1 MRAAV
6 LNEQKTFDI
15 VEHPDPVPG
24 ASDLVLR
31 VEACGIC
38 GSDLKAAANMPVGLV
53 MGHEFCG
60 EIVAVGRDAVGS
72 WKVGD
77 HVASLPLIGCGT
89 CLACL
94 KGDIVHCARGADAIG
109 VGGSSGAYAEYIKVG
124 SRETFHLPESF
135 GHGDGALV
143 EPLAVGLHAVDRAQL
158 RRGDNVLIIGGG
170 PVGMAVTLWA
180 RHFGAREIIVS
191 DPVAARRD
199 QCGLLG
205 ATGGIDPGPSGPGPS
220 GPLSGTG
227 SSGKATRDAFRDI
240 VGGLAD
246 VVFECVGVP
255 GMVQASIDGTEVHGK
270 VVIVGVCSKP
280 DPFVPIVALMKELT
294 MHFVVYYRSADYRYT
309 IDMLHAG
316 RIDPLPMVSD
326 RIDLDSFPA
335 MFEALKHPT
344 TQCKVLV
351 LP

>member
-6 LNEQKTFDI
+6 LNEQKSFDI
-15 VEHPDPVPG
+15 VDHPDPTPG
-24 ASDLVLR
+24 ATDLVLR

-38 GSDLKAAANMPVGLV
+38 GSDLKAAPGMPVGLI

-77 HVASLPLIGCGT
+77 RVASLPLIGCGA

-94 KGDIVHCARGADAIG
+94 QGDVVHCARGADAIG
-109 VGGSSGAYAEYIKVG
+109 VGGSSGAYAEFIKVG
-124 SRETFHLPESF
+124 SHETFHLPESF
-135 GHGDGALV
+135 ARGDGALV

-158 RRGDNVLIIGGG
+158 QRGDNVLIIGGG

-199 QCGLLG
+199 QCGQLG
-205 ATGGIDPGPSGPGPS
+205 ATGGIDPSAGE
-220 GPLSGTG
+220 T
-227 SSGKATRDAFRDI
+227 ARDAFQRK
-240 VGGLAD
+240 VGRLAD

-255 GMVQASIDGTEVHGK
+255 GMVQASIDGAVVHGK

-280 DPFVPIVALMKELT
+280 DTFVPIGALMKELT
-294 MHFVVYYRSADYRYT
+294 MHFVIYYRSADYRYT
-309 IDMLHAG
+309 IDMLHTG
-316 RIDPLPMVSD
+316 RIDALPMVSD
-326 RIDLDSFPA
+326 RIGLDAFPA

-351 LP
+351 VP

>member
-15 VEHPDPVPG
+15 VDHPDPAPG
-24 ASDLVLR
+24 PSDLVLA

-38 GSDLKAAANMPVGLV
+38 GSDLKAAAHMRTGLV

-60 EIVAVGRDAVGS
+60 EVVAIGKDAVGS

-77 HVASLPLIGCGT
+77 RVASLPLIGCGT

-94 KGDIVHCARGADAIG
+94 QGDIVHCVKGADAIG

-124 SRETFHLPESF
+124 SHETFHLPESF

-158 RRGDNVLIIGGG
+158 QRGDNVLVIGGG

-199 QCGLLG
+199 HCGRLG
-205 ATGGIDPGPSGPGPS
+205 ATGGFDPTKTDSVRDS
-220 GPLSGTG
+220 FNRAVG
-227 SSGKATRDAFRDI
+227 S
-240 VGGLAD
+240 LPD

-255 GMVQASIDGTEVHGK
+255 GMVQASIDAAAVHGK

-280 DPFVPIVALMKELT
+280 DPFVPVVALMKELT

-309 IDMLHAG
+309 IDMMHAD
-316 RIDPLPMVSD
+316 RIDALPMVSE
-326 RIDLDSFPA
+326 RIGLDAFPA
-335 MFEALKHPT
+335 AFEALKHPT

-351 LP
+351 VP

>member
-6 LNEQKTFDI
+6 LNEEKTFDI
-15 VEHPDPVPG
+15 VEHPDPTPG
-24 ASDLVLR
+24 PSDLMLR

-38 GSDLKAAANMPVGLV
+38 GSDLKAAANMRVGLV

-60 EIVAVGRDAVGS
+60 EIVAVGRDAAGS

-77 HVASLPLIGCGT
+77 RVASLPLIGCGR

-94 KGDIVHCARGADAIG
+94 NGDVVHCVVGADAIG
-109 VGGSSGAYAEYIKVG
+109 VGGSGGAYAEYIKVG
-124 SRETFHLPESF
+124 SRETFHLPDSF

-158 RRGDNVLIIGGG
+158 RRGDNVLILGGG

-180 RHFGAREIIVS
+180 RHFGAREIVVS

-205 ATGGIDPGPSGPGPS
+205 ATGGIDPTKTESV
-220 GPLSGTG
+220 
-227 SSGKATRDAFRDI
+227 RDSFKRSL
-240 VGGLAD
+240 GGLPD

-255 GMVQASIDGTEVHGK
+255 GMVQASIDAAAVHGK
-270 VVIVGVCSKP
+270 VVIVGVCNKP

-316 RIDPLPMVSD
+316 RLDAMPMVSE
-326 RIDLDSFPA
+326 RIDLDAFPA

-351 LP
+351 VP

>member
-6 LNEQKTFDI
+6 LNETKTFDI
-15 VEHPDPVPG
+15 VDHPDPKPG
-24 ASDLVLR
+24 PNDLVLR

-38 GSDLKAAANMPVGLV
+38 GSDLKAAANMRTGLV

-60 EIVAVGRDAVGS
+60 EIVEIGRDAKGS

-77 HVASLPLIGCGT
+77 RVASLPLIGCGS

-94 KGDIVHCARGADAIG
+94 QGDVVHCAHGADAIG
-109 VGGSSGAYAEYIKVG
+109 VGGSGGAYAEFVKVG
-124 SRETFHLPESF
+124 GNETFLLPESF
-135 GHGDGALV
+135 AHGDGALV
-143 EPLAVGLHAVDRAQL
+143 EPLAVGLHAVDRARL
-158 RRGDNVLIIGGG
+158 RRGDNVLVIGGG
-170 PVGMAVTLWA
+170 PVGMAVTVWA
-180 RHFGAREIIVS
+180 RHFGAREIVVS

-199 QCGLLG
+199 QCGALG
-205 ATGGIDPGPSGPGPS
+205 ATAGIDPTAAAVP
-220 GPLSGTG
+220 
-227 SSGKATRDAFRDI
+227 DAYRAI
-240 VGGLAD
+240 AGALPD

-255 GMVQASIDGTEVHGK
+255 GMVQASIDAAGVHST

-280 DPFVPIVALMKELT
+280 DPFVPVVALMKELT

-309 IDMLHAG
+309 IDMMHAG
-316 RIDPLPMVSD
+316 RIDPLSMVTD
-326 RIDLDSFPA
+326 RIGLDAFPA
-335 MFEALKHPT
+335 AFEALKHPT

>member
-6 LNEQKTFDI
+6 LNEKKTFDI
-15 VEHPDPVPG
+15 VECPDPTPG
-24 ASDLVLR
+24 PTDLVLR

-38 GSDLKAAANMPVGLV
+38 GSDLKAAPNMRVGLV

-60 EIVAVGRDAVGS
+60 EIVAVGHDAVGS
-72 WKVGD
+72 WNVGD
-77 HVASLPLIGCGT
+77 RVASLPLIGCGT

-94 KGDIVHCARGADAIG
+94 DGDVVHCVSGADAIG
-109 VGGSSGAYAEYIKVG
+109 VGGSGGAYAEYIKVG
-124 SRETFHLPESF
+124 SRETFGLPESF

-158 RRGDNVLIIGGG
+158 RRGDNVLILGGG

-180 RHFGAREIIVS
+180 RHFGAREIVVS

-199 QCGLLG
+199 HCGRLG
-205 ATGGIDPGPSGPGPS
+205 ATGGIDPNGNSVRES
-220 GPLSGTG
+220 YLR
-227 SSGKATRDAFRDI
+227 A
-240 VGGLAD
+240 VGRLPD

-255 GMVQASIDGTEVHGK
+255 GMVQASIDAAAVHGK

-280 DPFVPIVALMKELT
+280 DPFVPVVALMKELT
-294 MHFVVYYRSADYRYT
+294 MLFVVYYRAADYRYT
-309 IDMLHAG
+309 IDMMHAG
-316 RIDPLPMVSD
+316 RLDALPMVSE
-326 RIDLDSFPA
+326 RIGLDAFPA
-335 MFEALKHPT
+335 AFEALKHPT

-351 LP
+351 IP

>member
-6 LNEQKTFDI
+6 LNEAKTFDI
-15 VEHPDPVPG
+15 IDHPDPIPG

-60 EIVAVGRDAVGS
+60 EIVAVGPEAVGS

-77 HVASLPLIGCGT
+77 RVASLPLIGCGT

-94 KGDIVHCARGADAIG
+94 QGDVVHCNRGADAIG
-109 VGGSSGAYAEYIKVG
+109 VGGSSGAYAEYVKVG
-124 SRETFHLPESF
+124 SHETFHLPEAIAR
-135 GHGDGALV
+135 GDGALV
-143 EPLAVGLHAVDRAQL
+143 EPLAVGLHAVDRARL

-180 RHFGAREIIVS
+180 RHFGARAIVVS
-191 DPVAARRD
+191 DPVAARRE
-199 QCGLLG
+199 QCGVLG
-205 ATGGIDPGPSGPGPS
+205 ATGGIDPAD
-220 GPLSGTG
+220 GTL
-227 SSGKATRDAFRDI
+227 RDAYRRI
-240 VGGLAD
+240 VGALPD
-246 VVFECVGVP
+246 VVFECVGIP
-255 GMVQASIDGTEVHGK
+255 GMVQASIDAAAVHAT

-280 DPFVPIVALMKELT
+280 DPFVPVVALMKELT
-294 MHFVVYYRSADYRYT
+294 MHFVVYYRSGDYRYT
-309 IDMLHAG
+309 IDMMHAG
-316 RIDPLPMVSD
+316 RLDPLPMVTE
-326 RIDLDSFPA
+326 RIGLDDFPA
-335 MFEALKHPT
+335 AFEALKHPT

-351 LP
+351 QP

>member
-60 EIVAVGRDAVGS
+60 EIVAVGHDAAGS

-94 KGDIVHCARGADAIG
+94 KGDIVHCARGADPIG

-124 SRETFHLPESF
+124 SRETFQLPESF

-205 ATGGIDPGPSGPGPS
+205 ATGGIDPTKTESVRDSFKGAI
-220 GPLSGTG
+220 G
-227 SSGKATRDAFRDI
+227 S
-240 VGGLAD
+240 LAD

-255 GMVQASIDGTEVHGK
+255 GMVQASIDCAEVHGK

-309 IDMLHAG
+309 IDMLHSR
-316 RIDPLPMVSD
+316 RIDALPMVSD
-326 RIDLDSFPA
+326 RIDLDAFPA
-335 MFEALKHPT
+335 AFEALKHPT

>member
-15 VEHPDPVPG
+15 VDHPDPSPG
-24 ASDLVLR
+24 ASGLVLR

-38 GSDLKAAANMPVGLV
+38 GSDLKAAANMRVGLV

-60 EIVAVGRDAVGS
+60 EIVAVGHDAAGT

-77 HVASLPLIGCGT
+77 RVASLPLIGCGS
-89 CLACL
+89 CLACRQ
-94 KGDIVHCARGADAIG
+94 GDVVQCASGADPIG

-124 SRETFHLPESF
+124 SHETFHLPDSF
-135 GHGDGALV
+135 GHGNGALV

-158 RRGDNVLIIGGG
+158 RRGDNVLILGGG

-191 DPVAARRD
+191 DPVKARRD
-199 QCGLLG
+199 QCGSLG
-205 ATGGIDPGPSGPGPS
+205 ATGGIDPTKTESV
-220 GPLSGTG
+220 
-227 SSGKATRDAFRDI
+227 RDSFKRA

-255 GMVQASIDGTEVHGK
+255 GMVQASIDGAKVHGT

-280 DPFVPIVALMKELT
+280 DPFIPVVALMKELT

-316 RIDPLPMVSD
+316 RIDALPMVSE
-326 RIDLDSFPA
+326 RIDLDAFPA

-351 LP
+351 QP

>member
-6 LNEQKTFDI
+6 LNESKTFDI
-15 VEHPDPVPG
+15 VDHPDPAPG

-38 GSDLKAAANMPVGLV
+38 GSDLKAAAHMRTGLV

-60 EIVAVGRDAVGS
+60 EIVAVGKEAVGS

-77 HVASLPLIGCGT
+77 RVASLPLIGCGT

-94 KGDIVHCARGADAIG
+94 QGDVVHCAYGADAIG
-109 VGGSSGAYAEYIKVG
+109 VGGSSGAYAEYVKVG
-124 SRETFHLPESF
+124 SHETFHLPESIAA
-135 GHGDGALV
+135 GNGALV
-143 EPLAVGLHAVDRAQL
+143 EPLAVGLHAVDRARL

-180 RHFGAREIIVS
+180 RHFGARAIVVS
-191 DPVAARRD
+191 DPVAARRE
-199 QCGLLG
+199 QCGVLG
-205 ATGGIDPGPSGPGPS
+205 ATAGVDPAD
-220 GPLSGTG
+220 GTL
-227 SSGKATRDAFRDI
+227 RDSYHRI
-240 VGGLAD
+240 VGALPD
-246 VVFECVGVP
+246 VVFECVGIP
-255 GMVQASIDGTEVHGK
+255 GMVQASIDAAAVHAT

-280 DPFVPIVALMKELT
+280 DPFVPVVALMKELT
-294 MHFVVYYRSADYRYT
+294 MHFVVYYRSGDYRYT
-309 IDMLHAG
+309 IDMMHAG
-316 RIDPLPMVSD
+316 RLDPLPMVTE
-326 RIDLDSFPA
+326 RIGLDAFPA
-335 MFEALKHPT
+335 AFEALKHPT

>member
-15 VEHPDPVPG
+15 VEQPDPTPG

-38 GSDLKAAANMPVGLV
+38 GSDLKAAAGMPVGLV

-60 EIVAVGRDAVGS
+60 EIVAIGPAAVGS

-77 HVASLPLIGCGT
+77 RVASLPLIGCGA

-94 KGDIVHCARGADAIG
+94 KGDIVHCAKGADPIG
-109 VGGSSGAYAEYIKVG
+109 VGGSSGAYAEFIKVG
-124 SRETFHLPESF
+124 SHETYLLPESV

-143 EPLAVGLHAVDRAQL
+143 EPLAVGLHAVNRAQL
-158 RRGDNVLIIGGG
+158 QRGDNVLIIGGG

-180 RHFGAREIIVS
+180 RHFGAREIVVS
-191 DPVAARRD
+191 DPVAARRE
-199 QCGLLG
+199 QCGVLG
-205 ATGGIDPGPSGPGPS
+205 ATAGIDPTTEPVPQ
-220 GPLSGTG
+220 
-227 SSGKATRDAFRDI
+227 AFVRA
-240 VGGLAD
+240 VGQAPD

-255 GMVQASIDGTEVHGK
+255 GMVQASVDAVGVHGK
-270 VVIVGVCSKP
+270 VIIVGVCSKP
-280 DPFVPIVALMKELT
+280 DTFVPIGALMKELT
-294 MHFVVYYRSADYRYT
+294 MSFVVYYRSADYRYT
-309 IDMLHAG
+309 IDMMNAG
-316 RIDPLPMVSD
+316 RLDPLPMVSG
-326 RIDLDSFPA
+326 RIDLDAFPA
-335 MFEALKHPT
+335 AFEALKHPT

>member
-6 LNEQKTFDI
+6 LNEEKTFDI
-15 VEHPDPVPG
+15 VEHPDPTPG
-24 ASDLVLR
+24 PSDLVLR

-38 GSDLKAAANMPVGLV
+38 GSDLKAAANMRVGLV

-60 EIVAVGRDAVGS
+60 EIVAVGRDAAGS

-77 HVASLPLIGCGT
+77 RVASLPLIGCGS

-94 KGDIVHCARGADAIG
+94 EGDVVHCVEGADAIG
-109 VGGSSGAYAEYIKVG
+109 VGGSGGAYAEYIKVG
-124 SRETFHLPESF
+124 SRETFHLPDSF

-158 RRGDNVLIIGGG
+158 RRGDNVLILGGG

-180 RHFGAREIIVS
+180 RHFGAREIVVS

-205 ATGGIDPGPSGPGPS
+205 ATGGIDPTKTESV
-220 GPLSGTG
+220 
-227 SSGKATRDAFRDI
+227 RDSFKRSL
-240 VGGLAD
+240 GGLPD

-255 GMVQASIDGTEVHGK
+255 GMVQASIDAAAVHGK
-270 VVIVGVCSKP
+270 VVIVGVCSKT

-316 RIDPLPMVSD
+316 RLDAMPMVSE
-326 RIDLDSFPA
+326 RIDLDAFPA

-351 LP
+351 VP

>member
-15 VEHPDPVPG
+15 VEHPDPAPG

-38 GSDLKAAANMPVGLV
+38 GSDLKAAGGMPVGLV

-60 EIVAVGRDAVGS
+60 EIVAMGPDAAGS
-72 WKVGD
+72 WKIGD
-77 HVASLPLIGCGT
+77 RVASLPLIGCGT

-94 KGDIVHCARGADAIG
+94 QGDIVHCERGADPIG

-124 SRETFHLPESF
+124 SRETFLLPESF

-158 RRGDNVLIIGGG
+158 GRGDNVLIIGGG

-199 QCGLLG
+199 QCGRLG
-205 ATGGIDPGPSGPGPS
+205 ATAGIDPAKTESVPESYRRAV
-220 GPLSGTG
+220 G
-227 SSGKATRDAFRDI
+227 S
-240 VGGLAD
+240 LPD

-255 GMVQASIDGTEVHGK
+255 GMVQASIDAATVHGK

-309 IDMLHAG
+309 IDMVNAG
-316 RIDPLPMVSD
+316 RINALPMVSE
-326 RIDLDSFPA
+326 RIGLDEFPA

>member
-1 MRAAV
+1 MMRAAV
-6 LNEQKTFDI
+6 LNEAKTFDI
-15 VEHPDPVPG
+15 VDHPDPVPG
-24 ASDLVLR
+24 PSDLVLR

-38 GSDLKAAANMPVGLV
+38 GSDLKAAANMRVGLV

-60 EIVAVGRDAVGS
+60 EIVDVGRAAAGS

-77 HVASLPLIGCGT
+77 RVAALPLIGCGT

-94 KGDIVHCARGADAIG
+94 QGDVVHCANGADAIG
-109 VGGSSGAYAEYIKVG
+109 VGGSSGAYAEYVKVG
-124 SRETFHLPESF
+124 SHETFHLPSSF
-135 GHGDGALV
+135 GRGDGALV
-143 EPLAVGLHAVDRAQL
+143 EPLAVGLHAVDRARL
-158 RRGDNVLIIGGG
+158 RRGDNVLVIGGG

-180 RHFGAREIIVS
+180 RHFGARAIVVS

-199 QCGLLG
+199 QCGTLG
-205 ATGGIDPGPSGPGPS
+205 ATSGLDPNDGPV
-220 GPLSGTG
+220 
-227 SSGKATRDAFRDI
+227 RDAYLTA
-240 VGGLAD
+240 VGALPD

-255 GMVQASIDGTEVHGK
+255 GMVQASIDAAAVHGT

-280 DPFVPIVALMKELT
+280 DPFVPVVALMKELT

-309 IDMLHAG
+309 IDMMHAS
-316 RIDPLPMVSD
+316 RLDPLPMVTD
-326 RIDLDSFPA
+326 RIDLDAFPTA
-335 MFEALKHPT
+335 FEALKHPT

>member
-6 LNEQKTFDI
+6 LNQAKTFDI
-15 VEHPDPVPG
+15 VDHPDPTPG

-38 GSDLKAAANMPVGLV
+38 GSDLKAAANMRAGLV

-60 EIVAVGRDAVGS
+60 EIVAVGRDAVGA

-77 HVASLPLIGCGT
+77 RVASLPLIGCGT
-89 CLACL
+89 CLACQQ
-94 KGDIVHCARGADAIG
+94 GDVVHCASGADAIG
-109 VGGSSGAYAEYIKVG
+109 VGGSSGAYAEYVKVG
-124 SRETFHLPESF
+124 SHETFHLPESIAD
-135 GHGDGALV
+135 GNGALI
-143 EPLAVGLHAVDRAQL
+143 EPLAVGLHAVDRARL

-180 RHFGAREIIVS
+180 RHFGARAIVVS
-191 DPVAARRD
+191 DPVAARRE
-199 QCGLLG
+199 QCGVLG
-205 ATGGIDPGPSGPGPS
+205 ATAGIDPSDGV
-220 GPLSGTG
+220 L
-227 SSGKATRDAFRDI
+227 RDAYHRV
-240 VGGLAD
+240 VGALPD
-246 VVFECVGVP
+246 VVFECVGIP
-255 GMVQASIDGTEVHGK
+255 GMVQASIDAAAVHAT

-280 DPFVPIVALMKELT
+280 DPFVPVVALMKELT

-309 IDMLHAG
+309 IDMMREG
-316 RIDPLPMVSD
+316 RIDPLSMVTE
-326 RIDLDSFPA
+326 RIGLDEFPA
-335 MFEALKHPT
+335 AFEALKHPT

>member
-15 VEHPDPVPG
+15 VEHPDPAPG
-24 ASDLVLR
+24 PSDLVLR

-38 GSDLKAAANMPVGLV
+38 GSDLKAAAGMPVGLV

-60 EIVAVGRDAVGS
+60 EIVAVGPDAAGS
-72 WKVGD
+72 WKIGD
-77 HVASLPLIGCGT
+77 RVASLPLIGCGM

-94 KGDIVHCARGADAIG
+94 QGDIVHCDRGADPIG

-135 GHGDGALV
+135 GRGDGALV

-180 RHFGAREIIVS
+180 RHFGAHEIIVS
-191 DPVAARRD
+191 DPVTARRN
-199 QCGLLG
+199 QCGRLG
-205 ATGGIDPGPSGPGPS
+205 ATAGIDPSKTESVPDSYRRAV
-220 GPLSGTG
+220 
-227 SSGKATRDAFRDI
+227 GK
-240 VGGLAD
+240 LPD

-255 GMVQASIDGTEVHGK
+255 GMVQASIDAVATHGK

-309 IDMLHAG
+309 IDMVNAG
-316 RIDPLPMVSD
+316 RINALPMVSE
-326 RIDLDSFPA
+326 RIGLDAFPA
-335 MFEALKHPT
+335 MFESLKHPT

>member
-6 LNEQKTFDI
+6 LNEKKTFDI
-15 VEHPDPVPG
+15 IDQPDPAPG
-24 ASDLVLR
+24 PSDLVLR

-38 GSDLKAAANMPVGLV
+38 GSDLKAVPNMRTGLV

-60 EIVAVGRDAVGS
+60 EIVAIGRDAVGS
-72 WKVGD
+72 WKLGD
-77 HVASLPLIGCGT
+77 RVASLPLIGCGS

-94 KGDIVHCARGADAIG
+94 QGDIVHCRSGADAIG
-109 VGGSSGAYAEYIKVG
+109 VGGSSGAYAEFIKVG
-124 SRETFHLPESF
+124 SHETFHLPESF

-158 RRGDNVLIIGGG
+158 QRGDNVLIIGGG

-199 QCGLLG
+199 HCGRLG
-205 ATGGIDPGPSGPGPS
+205 ATAGIDPTKTESV
-220 GPLSGTG
+220 
-227 SSGKATRDAFRDI
+227 RDSFNRA
-240 VGGLAD
+240 VGRLPD

-255 GMVQASIDGTEVHGK
+255 GMVQASIDAAAVHGK

-280 DPFVPIVALMKELT
+280 DPFVPVVALMKELT
-294 MHFVVYYRSADYRYT
+294 MYFVVYYRSADYGFT
-309 IDMLHAG
+309 IDMMHAG
-316 RIDPLPMVSD
+316 RLDALPMVSE
-326 RIDLDSFPA
+326 RIGLDAFPA
-335 MFEALKHPT
+335 AFEALKHPT